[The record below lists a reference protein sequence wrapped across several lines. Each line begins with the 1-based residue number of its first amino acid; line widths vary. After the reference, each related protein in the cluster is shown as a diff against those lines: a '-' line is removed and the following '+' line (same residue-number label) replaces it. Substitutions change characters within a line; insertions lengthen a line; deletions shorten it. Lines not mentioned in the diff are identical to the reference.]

1 MVPCQKTIAIPSWSK
16 NEHRYGLQTGLQSL
30 ERHLQIIT
38 SSENPCRKQ
47 SSALKTLIKS
57 CLPLTR
63 QGTSRDLQATFIR
76 LQIYMSSHNSSFGKC
91 FDFVFNVQVW
101 IEIVQHILTDVM
113 DIQVSKY
120 VITI

>member
-1 MVPCQKTIAIPSWSK
+1 MSAGLICVRLWSLFQ
-16 NEHRYGLQTGLQSL
+16 NQPQST
-30 ERHLQIIT
+30 E
-38 SSENPCRKQ
+38 
-47 SSALKTLIKS
+47 
-57 CLPLTR
+57 
-63 QGTSRDLQATFIR
+63 
-76 LQIYMSSHNSSFGKC
+76 C